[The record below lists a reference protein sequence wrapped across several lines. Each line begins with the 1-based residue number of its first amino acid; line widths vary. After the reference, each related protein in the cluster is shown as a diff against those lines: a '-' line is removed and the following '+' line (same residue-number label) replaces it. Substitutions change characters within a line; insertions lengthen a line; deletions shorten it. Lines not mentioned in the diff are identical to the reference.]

1 MNTQL
6 HVQAI
11 DLLQRLIELPSL
23 SGSEDQTAKCIEDW
37 FNEKKIL
44 ANRHE
49 NNVWACN
56 KYFDKAKPTLLLNSH
71 HDTVKPAQAYTINPF
86 EAKIEDG
93 KLFGLGSNDAGASVV
108 ALMSVFLN
116 FYEKS
121 DLKFN
126 LLIALTAEEENSG
139 KKGMRS
145 LLEYLPKF
153 DFALVGEPTE
163 MKMAI
168 AEKGL
173 LVIDGTANGVAG
185 HAAHYSGENALYQA
199 LDDIEWIR
207 NYQFPKVSE
216 LLGKVKM
223 TVTQIEAGTQHNVV
237 PSVCHFVIDIRV
249 NEMYSNQ
256 EVFEF
261 INAHTKSKLTPRS
274 LHLNSSCIS
283 EQHPMVQAGLKL
295 DRMVYGSPTLSDQAL
310 LSCPSLKMGPGNS
323 SRSHSADEFVY
334 LNEISEG
341 IDIYI
346 KILNEIL

>member
-11 DLLQRLIELPSL
+11 DLLRSLIELPSL
-23 SGSEDQTAKCIEDW
+23 SGSEDQTATCIEDW
-37 FNEKKIL
+37 FKAKKIC
-44 ANRHE
+44 ANRHN
-49 NNVWACN
+49 NNVWASN
-56 KYFDKAKPTLLLNSH
+56 QYFDKGKPTLFLNSH
-71 HDTVKPAQAYTINPF
+71 HDTVKPAPAYSINPF

-108 ALMSVFLN
+108 ALMSVFLY
-116 FYEKS
+116 FYEKQ

-163 MKMAI
+163 MQMAI

-199 LDDIEWIR
+199 LDDIDWIR

-237 PSVCHFVIDIRV
+237 PSICHFVIDIRV
-249 NEMYSNQ
+249 NELYSNQ
-256 EVFEF
+256 EVFEV
-261 INAHTKSKLTPRS
+261 INAHTKSKLIPRS
-274 LHLNSSCIS
+274 LHLNSSSIS
-283 EQHPMVQAGLKL
+283 EQHPLVQAGLKL
-295 DRMVYGSPTLSDQAL
+295 QKSVYGSPTLSDQAL

-323 SRSHSADEFVY
+323 SRSHNADEFVY
-334 LNEISEG
+334 LNEITEG